1 MNKQE
6 TTEEKQAAWIYSTVK
21 QFTTRHPAF
30 CVGGIRS
37 QLFRRE
43 TNGLNESGAII
54 SNGRRI
60 LIKESAYFAWLEA
73 QSQGGAK

>member
-6 TTEEKQAAWIYSTVK
+6 TTEAIQTPWIYSTVK

-37 QLFRRE
+37 QLFHCE
-43 TNGLNESGAII
+43 TNGLKESGALVR
-54 SNGRRI
+54 NGRRI
-60 LIKESAYFAWLEA
+60 LIKESTYFAWLEA
-73 QSQGGAK
+73 QSQGGSK